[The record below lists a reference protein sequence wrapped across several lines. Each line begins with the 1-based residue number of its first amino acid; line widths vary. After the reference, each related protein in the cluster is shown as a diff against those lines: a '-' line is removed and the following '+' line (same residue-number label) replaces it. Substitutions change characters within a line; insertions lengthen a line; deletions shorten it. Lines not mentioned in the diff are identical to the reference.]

1 MFEDIKLIISEVD
14 GIVTKHFAPI
24 DELGNVPFKVY
35 NMKDFEAINMI
46 KKLQYKFVFVS
57 ADNRINYN
65 LFRRKNI
72 PFFWAE
78 RGKKEAFLA
87 AVRRYNISL
96 ENVLYIGSSY
106 SDIELFKMAQLSVCP
121 ANAVYDI
128 LALSDVVLKAKG
140 GTGVLCEVYDLIRSK
155 SKSIG

>member
-1 MFEDIKLIISEVD
+1 MFQEIKLIVSEVD
-14 GIVTKHFAPI
+14 GVVTKHFVPI

-35 NMKDFEAINMI
+35 YMKDFEAINVI
-46 KKLQYKFVFVS
+46 KKMGYKFVFVS
-57 ADNRINYN
+57 SDNKINFN

-78 RGKKEAFLA
+78 QGKKEAFLA

-96 ENVLYIGSSY
+96 ENTMYIGSSY
-106 SDIELFKMAQLSVCP
+106 SDIELFKMAQLSICP

-140 GTGVLCEVYDLIRSK
+140 GTGALCEVYDLLRSNQTR
-155 SKSIG
+155 

>member
-46 KKLQYKFVFVS
+46 KKLQYKFIFVS

-65 LFRRKNI
+65 LSRRKNI
-72 PFFWAE
+72 PFFWSE
-78 RGKKEAFLA
+78 RGKKEAFLS
-87 AVRRYNISL
+87 AVRRYNVSL
-96 ENVLYIGSSY
+96 ENVLYLGSSY
-106 SDIELFKMAQLSVCP
+106 SDIELFKMAQLSICP
-121 ANAVYDI
+121 ANAVYDV

-140 GTGVLCEVYDLIRSK
+140 GTGVLCELYGLIK
-155 SKSIG
+155 KESIR